1 MQVKSPDTINSAS
14 TASYTLKPV
23 NLCMTETAMP
33 LAASLTAGCV
43 KAAQKQLAPQ
53 KP

>member
-1 MQVKSPDTINSAS
+1 MQVKSPDTISSAS

-23 NLCMTETAMP
+23 SLSTIGTAMP

-43 KAAQKQLAPQ
+43 KAAQKQLAP
-53 KP
+53 